1 MRRINISKTQDILKS
16 NQTLKESDRLFTTM
30 QGLGM
35 SIKNM
40 SKMKELGMSESTI
53 KRKRRQLRTEG
64 YLSRKKGSGR
74 NRLIDE
80 EKSYFIL
87 DLMKKNAFLSAPK
100 IVKQLVDNYKDFNIS
115 ATTVQR
121 FLNEQG
127 FKWKEPIVR
136 VKNELLQRNQRLAFC
151 NKNID
156 RDWSSVV
163 FTDESSFYLHSPG
176 ISRWVPK
183 GESNIIVKE
192 KYSKKV
198 HVWGAYWS
206 KGEICLENFE
216 GNMDSQKYVSILENN
231 INKIK
236 EMLPKEWRLQWGN
249 DSEHKSNASLKFYI
263 KNKIKLIDCPPYSPD
278 LNPIENSWGN
288 IKRYLGARTYKDIK
302 SLKEDILD
310 QWNKFNDS
318 YWMYLTESMSRIVD
332 TWILRNGGLTGY

>member
-1 MRRINISKTQDILKS
+1 MTRNKKLTIVYESLSSSSDNDREEEKKEEFRGYSEMIGSEEENNSKTQDILKS

-64 YLSRKKGSGR
+64 YLSRKEGSGR

-127 FKWKEPIVR
+127 FKWKEPIAR
-136 VKNELLQRNQRLAFC
+136 VKNKLLQRNQRLAFC

-163 FTDESSFYLHSPG
+163 FTDESSFYLHIPG

-192 KYSKKV
+192 NTKKKCM
-198 HVWGAYWS
+198 Y
-206 KGEICLENFE
+206 GE
-216 GNMDSQKYVSILENN
+216 
-231 INKIK
+231 
-236 EMLPKEWRLQWGN
+236 
-249 DSEHKSNASLKFYI
+249 H
-263 KNKIKLIDCPPYSPD
+263 
-278 LNPIENSWGN
+278 IE
-288 IKRYLGARTYKDIK
+288 AREQ
-302 SLKEDILD
+302 S
-310 QWNKFNDS
+310 
-318 YWMYLTESMSRIVD
+318 V
-332 TWILRNGGLTGY
+332 

>member
-1 MRRINISKTQDILKS
+1 MIGSEEENNSKTQDILKS

-64 YLSRKKGSGR
+64 YLSRKEGSGR

-115 ATTVQR
+115 AITVQR

-183 GESNIIVKE
+183 GESNIIDLSSGACCWFSGDPVMIAGFSSTD
-192 KYSKKV
+192 YSIP
-198 HVWGAYWS
+198 S
-206 KGEICLENFE
+206 LSPRNTPFIRF
-216 GNMDSQKYVSILENN
+216 GNGLF
-231 INKIK
+231 
-236 EMLPKEWRLQWGN
+236 LFRF
-249 DSEHKSNASLKFYI
+249 SLF
-263 KNKIKLIDCPPYSPD
+263 
-278 LNPIENSWGN
+278 
-288 IKRYLGARTYKDIK
+288 T
-302 SLKEDILD
+302 
-310 QWNKFNDS
+310 
-318 YWMYLTESMSRIVD
+318 
-332 TWILRNGGLTGY
+332 